1 MDIENFKE
9 LFYSLTQ
16 LSPLDFE
23 IWSEDGFVFSSRPD
37 VSDMSIRGQ
46 VKNVSTHVMSEGC
59 FYHSSNH
66 GKKEIFGVPIRDDGQ
81 IIGCLLAYG
90 KDSKKSKSCEIVS
103 TTASDIHEIK
113 KLLTQLVLIIE
124 DKWNI
129 EKERNDIA
137 EELGSSFE
145 DLYLYSQVTDKVKT
159 LTFSNQF
166 HNELVLDILRTMRVD
181 ISFVKLL
188 NKKENKTA
196 FSDNNMSVETNNEMD
211 TFIEKL
217 LKAVSVDNNIQT
229 GKYFVLED
237 SRTNRQFRKLHDVQ
251 YRFLAV
257 RIAYEDKTLGWIGL
271 VSFNLK
277 EVFRRSELRL
287 LTSIAEQLAI
297 VVVNTNL
304 YADLENFIINLVKS
318 MISAVEAK
326 DVYTRGHSE
335 RVSRMCIYMAESLG
349 LIEVDKKNLEW
360 AAILHDVGKIGV
372 PESILCKEGP
382 LDVDEYEIIKQH
394 PLKGSEILEHI
405 EQFRD
410 VIPGVLHHHESY
422 DGSGYPSGLKGEEIP
437 FYARIISIVDTFDSI
452 TTSRPY
458 RKKDEYEK
466 AISVIEELAG
476 TQFDPYLVHKFK
488 EVYVKKIVLDKVEQ
502 NTTTEMSTWQCQ
514 QL

>member
-1 MDIENFKE
+1 MEIESFKE

-23 IWSEDGFVFSSRPD
+23 IWSEDGFVFSSRTD
-37 VSDMSIRGQ
+37 VSGMSTSKQ
-46 VKNVSTHVMSEGC
+46 LENVSTHIMSEGC
-59 FYHSSNH
+59 FYHSSDC
-66 GKKEIFGVPIRDDGQ
+66 GKKTIFGVPIRDDGQ
-81 IIGCLLAYG
+81 IVGCLLAYG
-90 KDSKKSKSCEIVS
+90 KDFKKCESNEIVP
-103 TTASDIHEIK
+103 TTASDIYEIK

-124 DKWNI
+124 DRWNM
-129 EKERNDIA
+129 ENERNKIT

-145 DLYLYSQVTDKVKT
+145 DLYLYSQVTDKIKT
-159 LTFSNQF
+159 LTFSSQF
-166 HNELVLDILRTMRVD
+166 HNELVLDILKTMRVD
-181 ISFVKLL
+181 ISFVKILD
-188 NKKENKTA
+188 KEENKIA
-196 FSDNNMSVETNNEMD
+196 FCDNDMSVETDNVMNK
-211 TFIEKL
+211 FVEKL
-217 LKAVSVDNNIQT
+217 LNAISIDNNIQT

-237 SRTNRQFRKLHDVQ
+237 SRTNRQFSKLLDVQ

-257 RIAYEDKTLGWIGL
+257 KIAYEGKNLGWIGL

-287 LTSIAEQLAI
+287 LTSMAEQLAMVI
-297 VVVNTNL
+297 VNTNL
-304 YADLENFIINLVKS
+304 YADLENFMINLVKS

-335 RVSRMCIYMAESLG
+335 RVSRMCLYMAEYLG

-382 LDVDEYEIIKQH
+382 LDGDEYEIIKQH
-394 PLKGSEILEHI
+394 PLKGREILEHI

-410 VIPGVLHHHESY
+410 VLPGVLHHHESY
-422 DGSGYPSGLKGEEIP
+422 DGSGYPNGLKGEGIP
-437 FYARIISIVDTFDSI
+437 LYARIISIVDTFDSI
-452 TTSRPY
+452 TTNRPY
-458 RKKDEYEK
+458 RQRNGDQK
-466 AISVIEELAG
+466 ALSVIEELAG

-488 EVYVKKIVLDKVEQ
+488 EVYAKKIVLDKVEQ
-502 NTTTEMSTWQCQ
+502 STTTEMSTWQCQ